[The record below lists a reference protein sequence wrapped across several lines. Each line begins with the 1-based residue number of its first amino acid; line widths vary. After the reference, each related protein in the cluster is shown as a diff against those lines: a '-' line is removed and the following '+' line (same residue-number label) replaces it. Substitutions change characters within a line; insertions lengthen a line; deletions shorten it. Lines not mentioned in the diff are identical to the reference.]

1 VWRSL
6 TRSKPRKGSARN
18 AGTDEITYRKALTM
32 DTLENLSAYEI
43 FTIREA
49 LTLLA
54 EKTLAGG
61 DTFNEIETIARLE
74 QNFTNAYYL
83 MKGIN

>member
-1 VWRSL
+1 MN
-6 TRSKPRKGSARN
+6 T
-18 AGTDEITYRKALTM
+18 T
-32 DTLENLSAYEI
+32 ENLSAYEV
-43 FTIREA
+43 FMIREA

-74 QNFTNAYYL
+74 KNFTNAYYS
-83 MKGIN
+83 MKGII

>member
-1 VWRSL
+1 
-6 TRSKPRKGSARN
+6 
-18 AGTDEITYRKALTM
+18 M
-32 DTLENLSAYEI
+32 DTIENLSAYEI

-61 DTFNEIETIARLE
+61 DNFNEINTIARLE
-74 QNFTNAYYL
+74 KNFTNVYYS
-83 MKGIN
+83 MKGLN

>member
-1 VWRSL
+1 
-6 TRSKPRKGSARN
+6 
-18 AGTDEITYRKALTM
+18 M

-61 DTFNEIETIARLE
+61 DSFDEIKTIAKLE
-74 QNFTNAYYL
+74 KDFTNAYYL